1 MPTTLLELMN
11 AERYLNG
18 LWRVLDQAKQRID
31 QIDLKWVS
39 ITL

>member
-1 MPTTLLELMN
+1 MPDSILELMN

-18 LWRVLDQAKQRID
+18 LWRVLDQAKRQID
-31 QIDLKWVS
+31 QIDAKWVS